1 MPDIDAK
8 KIEELRGLLADAT
21 PGPWRRTSPSPFDA
35 GSGIRIESE
44 EWGWFACVP
53 IVNGREGEYDDANFI
68 VAMRNA
74 LPALLDLAERASLP
88 LAGNVEGDAL
98 YLASTLRKWGH
109 VGPRLCEKSA
119 DEIDR
124 LLGVIRSLSSR
135 VETEKRAKEEAE
147 TENARLARL
156 VYVPGQWRCAKCK
169 FTLIQAN
176 LNANGGTVTARD
188 QPGDKCPN
196 CDSPL
201 WRVTERDAGNEMID
215 RAEEAFEAKRAAE
228 TRSAALAQDL
238 RGPGHAAR
246 AHPDAGRFQ
255 QRRPGGAC
263 CRVPGGAGHLWL

>member
-1 MPDIDAK
+1 MADIDAK
-8 KIEELRGLLADAT
+8 KVELLPCPFCGSPADIFYDSDNEANVFCTSDDCDAQIFGAKEARCIEKWNR
-21 PGPWRRTSPSPFDA
+21 
-35 GSGIRIESE
+35 
-44 EWGWFACVP
+44 
-53 IVNGREGEYDDANFI
+53 
-68 VAMRNA
+68 
-74 LPALLDLAERASLP
+74 RASLP

-228 TRSAALAQDL
+228 THSAALA
-238 RGPGHAAR
+238 R
-246 AHPDAGRFQ
+246 ALEELVTKVDAFWNDPERPSVHRMRSKSVHELSDA
-255 QRRPGGAC
+255 QRRAQSLLAPKEDTNA
-263 CRVPGGAGHLWL
+263 